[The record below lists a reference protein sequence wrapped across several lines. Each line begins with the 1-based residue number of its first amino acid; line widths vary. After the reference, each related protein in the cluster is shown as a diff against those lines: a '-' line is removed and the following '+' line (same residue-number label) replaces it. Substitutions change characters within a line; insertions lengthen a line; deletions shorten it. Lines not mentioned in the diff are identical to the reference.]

1 MVEAEME
8 VEGLRERDH
17 LMRDMMGTE
26 KGASIYDVHTE
37 IRTPKWLTKG
47 IYRVSLKGSLSL
59 EYHGLVLPTAQ
70 PAL

>member
-47 IYRVSLKGSLSL
+47 IYRVSLKGSLF
-59 EYHGLVLPTAQ
+59 
-70 PAL
+70 